1 MTTATAQ
8 AIAPD
13 ATGAA
18 RAQLNEN
25 GYVVIEGLLPPAT
38 VRDLKAR
45 VDALLAHEREHPFE
59 PGDGPPAPGD
69 DRFCNDFGPFV
80 ADRDEQ
86 ARVMRRIRADR
97 HREFDTPWP
106 VAPEEVCISFFHLPT
121 IFDDGRSQR
130 IFNLINK
137 DAAFAPLLEHPALL
151 AIIDAE
157 LGRDA
162 VLLDVSVNNVGGH
175 TDSGGWHIDSP
186 ITQVPEPLPEFT
198 LSIQSVWMLDD
209 FSAANGATHVAR
221 GSHRTRRKPP
231 KGKTPL
237 DTEVVLE
244 GPAGSL
250 AIWLSQTWHRH
261 GENSTDAARTGVIA
275 QYGRAWVKP
284 FVDLRSPLTRDSAAR
299 FSPRLRYMMGCNANA
314 PVRG

>member
-1 MTTATAQ
+1 MT
-8 AIAPD
+8 
-13 ATGAA
+13 AA
-18 RAQLNEN
+18 RALAPDEAQALRNRLAED
-25 GYVVIEGLLPPAT
+25 GFVVIEGLLPKDT
-38 VRDLKAR
+38 VRELKAL
-45 VDALLAHEREHPFE
+45 VDARLAYEREHPFD
-59 PGDGPPAPGD
+59 PGDGPAAPGD
-69 DRFCNDFGPFV
+69 ERYCGEYGPFL
-80 ADRDEQ
+80 ADKEEQ

-97 HREFDTPWP
+97 AREFNTPWP
-106 VAPEEVCISFFHLPT
+106 VPPEEVCISFFHIPS
-121 IFDDGRSQR
+121 IFDEGRSQR

-137 DAAFAPLLEHPALL
+137 EPAFAPLIEHPAVLD
-151 AIIDAE
+151 IMDAE

-162 VLLDVSVNNVGGH
+162 ILLDVSVNNVGAH

-198 LSIQSVWMLDD
+198 LAIQTVWMLDD
-209 FSAANGATHVAR
+209 FTAANGATHVVR
-221 GSHRTRRKPP
+221 GSHLTRRKPP
-231 KGKTPL
+231 KGKGPL
-237 DTEVVLE
+237 ENEVVLE

-261 GENSTDAARTGVIA
+261 GANSTDAARTGVIA

-284 FVDLRSPLTRDSAAR
+284 FVDLRTPLTAETAAR